1 MHPIRTFLAV
11 TLMALPA
18 CVDPAG
24 PGNVVRTG
32 DGLVYRA
39 STDILESFPI
49 QLRTHVEIRNGGV
62 RPVTVE
68 FPDGCVVLVRAYAEG
83 ASRPAWD
90 QAAVVGCTDAIVQV
104 TLGPGEMTR
113 YTSATGA
120 REILGDSLADG
131 EYRLRAYLRPRAGV
145 VQLDAGSAP
154 LSVPRR

>member
-49 QLRTHVEIRNGGV
+49 QLRTHVEI
-62 RPVTVE
+62 
-68 FPDGCVVLVRAYAEG
+68 
-83 ASRPAWD
+83 
-90 QAAVVGCTDAIVQV
+90 
-104 TLGPGEMTR
+104 
-113 YTSATGA
+113 
-120 REILGDSLADG
+120 LGDSLADG